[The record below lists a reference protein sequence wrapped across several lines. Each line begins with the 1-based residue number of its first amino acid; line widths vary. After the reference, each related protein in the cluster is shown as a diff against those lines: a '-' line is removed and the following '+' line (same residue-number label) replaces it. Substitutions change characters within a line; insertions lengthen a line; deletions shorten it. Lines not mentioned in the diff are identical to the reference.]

1 MADSKYRCPGSFHPP
16 PRMYRPLCDFDS
28 LMHHS
33 RTLPAMSSAPE
44 PAIPPKDP
52 TGVVPSR
59 TRAMLLAAMME
70 PLASHRAALDDWKTW
85 CRRLPRK
92 RAYASASYQLPPDT
106 G

>member
-1 MADSKYRCPGSFHPP
+1 MADSKYRCAGSFHPP

-59 TRAMLLAAMME
+59 ARAMLLAAMME
-70 PLASHRAALDDWKTW
+70 PLASNRAACDHWKTLGS
-85 CRRLPRK
+85 RFLRK
-92 RAYASASYQLPPDT
+92 RAYASASYQLTPDT